1 MNASCFGYRA
11 PISRLTS
18 PPALFFGLPLGGIPD
33 TSQTKKTDRCAP
45 AQPSASMGSY
55 FSSFT
60 GCASPHFRQY
70 GATPAPCAS
79 SETHPI
85 FDQVTGHKIHGQR
98 TTAFSFEIFGLAST
112 AGHPLF
118 CSPPLGFAGVLNT
131 TYTRSKAPACF
142 SATHRRGGV
151 VCLSLRLPRPHA
163 GRSDRPNKPRAG
175 PLSTCTTRVHL
186 RLPVGLPNPETIVP
200 QQLPE
205 LCVLNKNI
213 ILSSSPR
220 NCRTT
225 H

>member
-1 MNASCFGYRA
+1 
-11 PISRLTS
+11 
-18 PPALFFGLPLGGIPD
+18 
-33 TSQTKKTDRCAP
+33 
-45 AQPSASMGSY
+45 MGSY

-131 TYTRSKAPACF
+131 PYTRSKAPTCF
-142 SATHRRGGV
+142 SAIPTVGV
-151 VCLSLRLPRPHA
+151 VSTVLSCSSTIPRRTLGHPGQA
-163 GRSDRPNKPRAG
+163 PRGAAYKPVNLHNVG
-175 PLSTCTTRVHL
+175 LSMVADWFTESAIHCAAMFTRVM
-186 RLPVGLPNPETIVP
+186 RTQQKYYFVEFAPESPNDT
-200 QQLPE
+200 L
-205 LCVLNKNI
+205 
-213 ILSSSPR
+213 ILSV
-220 NCRTT
+220 
-225 H
+225 